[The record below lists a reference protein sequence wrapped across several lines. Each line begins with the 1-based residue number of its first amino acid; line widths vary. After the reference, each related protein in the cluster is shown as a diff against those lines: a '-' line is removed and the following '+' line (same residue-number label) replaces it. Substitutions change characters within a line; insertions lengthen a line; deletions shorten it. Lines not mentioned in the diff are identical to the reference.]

1 MKDRKITFRVTQEE
15 YTLIDEM
22 KKTETRFTYGGRWD
36 MSAYIRNLVL
46 SQTGKKDVRVDMELK
61 DLNYQVRKIGVNIN
75 QIAHRLNSNIGD
87 MRDAEYVVE
96 LMKELNARLEKLT
109 SKSRDIF
116 FSAVSKS
123 SVSDIPSA
131 AAIALFTIIVF
142 DSPSWSD
149 RHIL

>member
-61 DLNYQVRKIGVNIN
+61 DLNHQVRKM
-75 QIAHRLNSNIGD
+75 L
-87 MRDAEYVVE
+87 
-96 LMKELNARLEKLT
+96 L
-109 SKSRDIF
+109 
-116 FSAVSKS
+116 S
-123 SVSDIPSA
+123 S
-131 AAIALFTIIVF
+131 
-142 DSPSWSD
+142 
-149 RHIL
+149 

>member
-36 MSAYIRNLVL
+36 LSAYIRNLVL

-75 QIAHRLNSNIGD
+75 QIAHRLNSNNGD

-96 LMKELNARLEKLT
+96 LMKELNVKLEKLT
-109 SKSRDIF
+109 EKIEE
-116 FSAVSKS
+116 
-123 SVSDIPSA
+123 
-131 AAIALFTIIVF
+131 
-142 DSPSWSD
+142 
-149 RHIL
+149 

>member
-1 MKDRKITFRVTQEE
+1 MKDRKITFRVTQKE

-46 SQTGKKDVRVDMELK
+46 SQTGKKDVRVDIELK

-96 LMKELNARLEKLT
+96 LMKELKIGKISSSHKGICVHT
-109 SKSRDIF
+109 PSGKKIF
-116 FSAVSKS
+116 IDENGKTKVIW
-123 SVSDIPSA
+123 D
-131 AAIALFTIIVF
+131 L
-142 DSPSWSD
+142 
-149 RHIL
+149 